1 VKLNKAALL
10 SSPAIFIYY
19 ILASFFVVMG
29 FRMFFPGEPPPLAIY
44 SRSWRITRGLLNCIN
59 LFPALA
65 MSALVIPFG
74 FPRTPDEY
82 LVSASSKFLD
92 TLKGFIITGISAA
105 AVYGALCF
113 LAYPVMWNRE
123 ADMRFR
129 SRLFMESRS
138 RVQEHA
144 AAGNWL
150 DASRFLGVCEQIW
163 PNSPDLED
171 LRGAITVELDEYL
184 FSHPN
189 GQAPTPSLAIP
200 DSTASQR
207 VTEVGGPGRWDP
219 VNAAEALTQA
229 ETAFTEERYYDAH
242 WLATLAGRL
251 ARAGSVETVEA
262 ARAASR
268 AWNAIASLEPNNRE
282 IQAIQFYRLKNSAY
296 EAMVARDW
304 IRGYY
309 IFKELTVLTPKD
321 PDIFNFLYKCEQGLE
336 EIAFFIDESEMTLGE
351 ISSGAVFSVP
361 RRTVSGAYQ
370 GRMILQVRS
379 LAASL
384 DYSYGIG
391 IEILVFD
398 ETGELENRL
407 EAPYAKILP
416 RTLGS
421 QKRVLLLL
429 RALDRQNES
438 RRWEPV
444 WAGPGG
450 PGSIKYDGGL
460 ELGETQ
466 VMLDIAYEDFLLS
479 TQVRRGVDNFFIGE
493 LFNAE
498 KDLGDYGY
506 VSQVFAAEIL
516 SQFAEPVYFLPLL
529 ILTIIIGWRY
539 RAARRPRYLG
549 VPMLFILPLVFD
561 GVIRIYRSAMD
572 ILGIRLILSL
582 SFVPAMAVIFANAFF
597 LFILFLIWLA
607 YQHE

>member
-1 VKLNKAALL
+1 MKLNKAVLL

-19 ILASFFVVMG
+19 ILASFLVVLG
-29 FRMFFPGEPPPLAIY
+29 FRMFFPGEPPPLAVY
-44 SRSWRITRGLLNCIN
+44 SRSWRIIQGLLNCIN

-65 MSALVIPFG
+65 MSAMVIPFG
-74 FPRTPDEY
+74 FLQTRNKRLAST
-82 LVSASSKFLD
+82 SSKFLD
-92 TLKGFIITGISAA
+92 TLKGPIITAISAA

-113 LAYPVMWNRE
+113 LAYPVVWSRE

-129 SRLFMESRS
+129 SRLFTESRS
-138 RVQEHA
+138 RVREHA
-144 AAGNWL
+144 AAGDWL
-150 DASRFLGVCEQIW
+150 DASRFLAVCEQIW
-163 PNSPDLED
+163 PNSPELED
-171 LRGAITVELDEYL
+171 LRGAITVEIDEYF
-184 FSHPN
+184 FSHSD
-189 GQAPTPSLAIP
+189 GQASTPSAP
-200 DSTASQR
+200 SPAASQR
-207 VTEVGGPGRWDP
+207 VNTETMGPSRWNP
-219 VNAAEALTQA
+219 VNVAEALA
-229 ETAFTEERYYDAH
+229 LVETAFKEERYYDAH
-242 WLATLAGRL
+242 WFAVLAGRL
-251 ARAGSVETVEA
+251 AREGSVETAEA

-268 AWNAIASLEPNNRE
+268 AWNVIASLEPNNRE
-282 IQAIQFYRLKNSAY
+282 IQAIRLYRLKNSGY
-296 EAMVARDW
+296 EAMVAQDW

-321 PDIFNFLYKCEQGLE
+321 PDIFNFLYECEQRLE

-361 RRTVSGAYQ
+361 RRASSGAYR
-370 GRMILQVRS
+370 GRMILQVKS

-391 IEILVFD
+391 IELLVFD
-398 ETGELENRL
+398 ELGELENRL
-407 EAPYAKILP
+407 EALYAKILP
-416 RTLGS
+416 KTLGN

-444 WAGPGG
+444 WTGPGQ
-450 PGSIKYDGGL
+450 PGSITYDGGL
-460 ELGETQ
+460 NLGETQ
-466 VMLDIAYEDFLLS
+466 VMMDIAYEDFLLS

-498 KDLGDYGY
+498 KNLGDYGY

-516 SQFAEPVYFLPLL
+516 SRFAEPVYFLSLL
-529 ILTIIIGWRY
+529 ILTLIIGWRY

-549 VPMLFILPLVFD
+549 IPMLFILPLVFD

-572 ILGIRLILSL
+572 TMGIRLILSL
-582 SFVPAMAVIFANAFF
+582 SFVPAMVVIFAGAFF
-597 LFILFLIWLA
+597 LFILFLICLA